1 MRRNTGGKRLSW
13 VARTTLILICVILIP
28 FLALTVILTNM
39 AMNNMQEQTETLVE
53 YKLEESSVFL
63 ENQLDNI
70 YDILYH
76 MVTDKQLLR
85 S

>member
-1 MRRNTGGKRLSW
+1 
-13 VARTTLILICVILIP
+13 
-28 FLALTVILTNM
+28 
-39 AMNNMQEQTETLVE
+39 MQEQTETLVE

-85 S
+85 QL